1 MKQYNK
7 SFVIK
12 LSLLL
17 VGGTAVLTAFFVSL
31 MFLAASFFGNGGTS
45 MKIQRIQRL
54 IDTYYLK
61 EYDEE
66 LVENGAF
73 YGIPLMLGD
82 PYSGYLSPEDVEAL
96 KESVTGEY
104 VGIGVEVTVDPEDG
118 LITVISP
125 IADTPAALA
134 GIRTG
139 DKFLTINGEEVT
151 GNTLD
156 EVVSMLKNGKK
167 KEEIKLELLREGE
180 TVSLTVIRDEIT
192 IHSATGKMLNDGMG
206 YLKLSSFDDT
216 TVNEFSDTLS
226 GLEQEGATS
235 LILDLR
241 GNPGG
246 TVEAAQYVA
255 DLFLD
260 EGIFY
265 YTMDKNGEKEYF
277 ETEKD
282 VNSIPLVVLI
292 NEGSASASEMLAGA
306 LQDRDRATL
315 VGVTTFGKGIMQ
327 QHFMVDSSSML
338 KLTTHEFYTP
348 NGNRIHETGISP
360 DVEVTMDSSVPL
372 GDLEQDIQLQKAI
385 SLLAE

>member
-31 MFLAASFFGNGGTS
+31 MFLVGGFLGNASTAL
-45 MKIQRIQRL
+45 KIQRIKNL
-54 IDTYYLK
+54 IDANYLE
-61 EYDEE
+61 EYDAE

-82 PYSGYLSPEDVEAL
+82 PYSAYLSPDDVEAL
-96 KESVTGEY
+96 MESVTGEY

-125 IADTPAALA
+125 IADAPAALA

-151 GNTLD
+151 GSTLD

-180 TVSLTVIRDEIT
+180 TISLTVIRDEIT
-192 IHSATGKMLNDGMG
+192 IHSVTGKMLNEKIG

-216 TVNEFSDTLS
+216 TINEFSDTLTD
-226 GLEQEGATS
+226 LEQEGATS

-265 YTMDKNGEKEYF
+265 YTMDKHGEKEYF
-277 ETEKD
+277 ETDEAM
-282 VNSIPLVVLI
+282 NTIPLVVLI

-315 VGVTTFGKGIMQ
+315 VGMKTFGKGIMQ
-327 QHFMVDSSSML
+327 EHFTVDASSML

-348 NGNRIHETGISP
+348 NGNRIHQTGISP
-360 DVEVTMDSSVPL
+360 DEEVSMDSSITL
-372 GDLEQDIQLQKAI
+372 GDAEQDIQLQKAI
-385 SLLAE
+385 SLLTE

>member
-17 VGGTAVLTAFFVSL
+17 VGGTAVLTTFFVSL
-31 MFLAASFFGNGGTS
+31 MFLAGSFFGSGFTA
-45 MKIQRIQRL
+45 MKIQRMKHL
-54 IDTYYLK
+54 IETYYLD
-61 EYDEE
+61 EYDPE

-82 PYSGYLSPEDVEAL
+82 PYSGYLSPDDVEVL
-96 KESVTGEY
+96 RESVTGEY
-104 VGIGVEVTVDPEDG
+104 VGIGVEVTVDQQDG

-125 IADTPAALA
+125 ISGAPAALA

-151 GNTLD
+151 GSTLD
-156 EVVSMLKNGKK
+156 EVVAKLKNGKK

-180 TVSLTVIRDEIT
+180 TVSVTVIRDEIT
-192 IHSATGKMLNDGMG
+192 IHSATGKMLSDNIG

-226 GLEQEGATS
+226 ALEQEGATS

-246 TVEAAQYVA
+246 TVEAAQSVA

-260 EGIFY
+260 KGTFY

-277 ETEKD
+277 ETDAEM
-282 VNSIPLVVLI
+282 NPIPLVVLI

-306 LQDRDRATL
+306 LKDRDRATL
-315 VGVTTFGKGIMQ
+315 VGITTFGKGIMQ
-327 QHFMVDSSSML
+327 QHFMVDSTSML

-360 DVEVTMDSSVPL
+360 DVEVPMDNSIML
-372 GDLEQDIQLQKAI
+372 GDLEQDLQLQKAI
-385 SLLAE
+385 SLFTE

>member
-31 MFLAASFFGNGGTS
+31 MFLAASFLGNGGTS
-45 MKIQRIQRL
+45 MKIQRIKRL

-82 PYSGYLSPEDVEAL
+82 PYSGYLSPDDVEAL

-104 VGIGVEVTVDPEDG
+104 VGIGVEVSVDPNDG

-156 EVVSMLKNGKK
+156 EVVAMLKNGKK

-180 TVSLTVIRDEIT
+180 TISLTVIRDEII
-192 IHSATGKMLNDGMG
+192 IHSATGNMLNEEIG

-226 GLEQEGATS
+226 ELEQEGATS

-277 ETEKD
+277 ETEED
-282 VNSIPLVVLI
+282 VNPIPLVVLI

-348 NGNRIHETGISP
+348 NGNRIHETGILP
-360 DVEVTMDSSVPL
+360 DVEVPMDSSVTL

-385 SLLAE
+385 SLLTE

>member
-17 VGGTAVLTAFFVSL
+17 VGGTAVLTTFFVSL
-31 MFLAASFFGNGGTS
+31 MFLAGSFLGSGLTT
-45 MKIQRIQRL
+45 MKIQRIKTL

-61 EYDEE
+61 EYDAE

-82 PYSGYLSPEDVEAL
+82 PYSGYLSSDDVESL

-151 GNTLD
+151 GSTLD
-156 EVVSMLKNGKK
+156 EVVAKLKNGKK

-192 IHSATGKMLNDGMG
+192 IHSATGNMLNEEIG

-226 GLEQEGATS
+226 GLEKEGATS

-277 ETEKD
+277 ETEEE
-282 VNSIPLVVLI
+282 VNSIPLIVLI

-315 VGVTTFGKGIMQ
+315 VGAKTFGKGIMQ

-360 DVEVTMDSSVPL
+360 DVEVPMDSSVPL

>member
-1 MKQYNK
+1 MKQYHK

-31 MFLAASFFGNGGTS
+31 MFLASGFFGNGGTS
-45 MKIQRIQRL
+45 VKIQRIKRL

-82 PYSGYLSPEDVEAL
+82 PYSGYLSPDDVEAL

-139 DKFLTINGEEVT
+139 DKFLTINGEEAT
-151 GNTLD
+151 GSTLD
-156 EVVSMLKNGKK
+156 EVVAMLKNGKK

-192 IHSATGKMLNDGMG
+192 IHSATGKMLNGGIG

-216 TVNEFSDTLS
+216 TVNEFSNTLS

-277 ETEKD
+277 ETEED
-282 VNSIPLVVLI
+282 VNSIPLVLLI

-360 DVEVTMDSSVPL
+360 DVEVPMDNSVAL
-372 GDLEQDIQLQKAI
+372 GDLEQDIQLLKAI

>member
-31 MFLAASFFGNGGTS
+31 MFLAGSFLGSGFTAL
-45 MKIQRIQRL
+45 KIQRIKSL

-61 EYDEE
+61 EYDAE

-82 PYSGYLSPEDVEAL
+82 PYSGYLSPDDVEAL

-156 EVVSMLKNGKK
+156 EVVAMLKNGKK

-192 IHSATGKMLNDGMG
+192 IHSATGNMLNEEIG

-226 GLEQEGATS
+226 SLEQEGATS

-277 ETEKD
+277 ETAEE

-360 DVEVTMDSSVPL
+360 DVEVPMDSSVPL
-372 GDLEQDIQLQKAI
+372 GDSEQDIQLQKAI
-385 SLLAE
+385 SLLTE

>member
-31 MFLAASFFGNGGTS
+31 MFLAGSFLGSGFTA
-45 MKIQRIQRL
+45 MKIQRIKSL

-61 EYDEE
+61 EYDAE

-82 PYSGYLSPEDVEAL
+82 PYSGYLSPDDVEAL

-156 EVVSMLKNGKK
+156 EVVAMLKNGKK

-192 IHSATGKMLNDGMG
+192 IHSATGNMLNEEIG

-277 ETEKD
+277 ETEEE
-282 VNSIPLVVLI
+282 VNSIPLVVLV

-360 DVEVTMDSSVPL
+360 DVEVPMDSSVPL
-372 GDLEQDIQLQKAI
+372 GDSEQDIQLQKAI
-385 SLLAE
+385 SLLTE